1 MVNSEGML
9 EIRNGTAIT
18 TTAGQI
24 LVNTDNTTTTQAIG
38 SPVESI
44 DMIRREIESTVGS
57 EHRAESLKTTG
68 TTSIANEYF
77 FLD

>member
-1 MVNSEGML
+1 MNSEGML

-24 LVNTDNTTTTQAIG
+24 LVNTDSTTTTQAIG

-44 DMIRREIESTVGS
+44 DLIRREIESTVCN
-57 EHRAESLKTTG
+57 EHRAESLKITG
-68 TTSIANEYF
+68 TTSK
-77 FLD
+77 

>member
-24 LVNTDNTTTTQAIG
+24 LVNTDNTTTTQAID

-44 DMIRREIESTVGS
+44 DLIRREIESTVGN
-57 EHRAESLKTTG
+57 EPRAETVKTTG
-68 TTSIANEYF
+68 TTLTEIRCF
-77 FLD
+77 F